1 MGLFV
6 FPEPSF
12 VFSGLGGERMRQV
25 IAVLV
30 QNTPG
35 VLARIA
41 GLFARRGFNIES
53 LAVGVT
59 EDPGI
64 SRMTITYEGDARIQ
78 EQVSKQLNKLIDIRK
93 VSDLSPPAMLAR
105 ELALIKVHAEG
116 ARREQIV
123 QLVNLFRAK
132 IIDVNRRSVV
142 VEVSGDRD
150 KVDALLALLREFGVM
165 EVARTGQIAMDRGTN
180 VTSLR
185 GRRETAG
192 GIDAHEI
199 PMPEP
204 TPGLTTLK
212 RGIQ

>member
-1 MGLFV
+1 
-6 FPEPSF
+6 
-12 VFSGLGGERMRQV
+12 MRQV

-59 EDPGI
+59 EDPTI
-64 SRMTITYEGDARIQ
+64 SRMTITYEGDARVQ

-105 ELALIKVHAEG
+105 ELAMIKVHAEG

-132 IIDVNRRSVV
+132 VIDVNRRSVV

-165 EVARTGQIAMDRGTN
+165 EVARTGQIAMERGTN
-180 VTSLR
+180 VTALP
-185 GRRETAG
+185 GRREAVNG
-192 GIDAHEI
+192 LSARDL

-204 TPGLTTLK
+204 TAGLTTLK
-212 RGIQ
+212 RGIQQ

>member
-1 MGLFV
+1 
-6 FPEPSF
+6 
-12 VFSGLGGERMRQV
+12 MRQV

-59 EDPGI
+59 EDPTI
-64 SRMTITYEGDARIQ
+64 SRMTITYEGDARVQ
-78 EQVSKQLNKLIDIRK
+78 EQVSKQLNKLIDVRK
-93 VSDLSPPAMLAR
+93 VSDLSPPTMLAR
-105 ELALIKVHAEG
+105 ELALVKVHAEG

-142 VEVSGDRD
+142 VEVAGDRD

-165 EVARTGQIAMDRGTN
+165 EVARTGQIAMERGTI
-180 VTSLR
+180 VTSLP
-185 GRRETAG
+185 GRREAVNG
-192 GIDAHEI
+192 LSAHDL
-199 PMPEP
+199 PMPEQ

-212 RGIQ
+212 RGIQQ